1 MNKKETCTSNT
12 FAELKK
18 KESPMKCLK
27 PKRKYLFLSQNE
39 LYIYKKCYLFLTAY
53 AESSGPTSRNFP
65 APVLKMWCQ
74 VLQPLPPKKPWLT
87 SRPWKTS
94 TKWKCRKQKKTK
106 RSRRKQSNETNSSS
120 SSTQSSSSPTSSTSS
135 SSTGS
140 ESSDDL
146 FVSERENKTRKRTR
160 KRSRT
165 RSSSSSYTDNW
176 F

>member
-1 MNKKETCTSNT
+1 
-12 FAELKK
+12 
-18 KESPMKCLK
+18 MKCLK

-94 TKWKCRKQKKTK
+94 TKWKCRKQKKQKDRVENNQTK
-106 RSRRKQSNETNSSS
+106 QTHRRLQLNHLPLPLLPLLHRQRVRNLQMICLCQKGKIKPEKEPGRDPELDLPVPATPIIDFKNECCFLRMSCYKQT
-120 SSTQSSSSPTSSTSS
+120 
-135 SSTGS
+135 
-140 ESSDDL
+140 
-146 FVSERENKTRKRTR
+146 
-160 KRSRT
+160 
-165 RSSSSSYTDNW
+165 
-176 F
+176 